1 MIGGVIFHIF
11 AKIRIL
17 CSVIAGRVREPR
29 RIVIPGQK
37 EVQPPLAED
46 LHQKVEV
53 PAEALQKMRALGVRS
68 IRAEKPK
75 VAHAVLLATAKEVK
89 AALRARL
96 EAAIAALPVH
106 TGKAVTVKDQ
116 HVVHLTKA
124 VTAKDQH
131 AVHSTIAVT
140 AKDLHVAHSTKAVTA
155 KDLHVAHSTKAVT
168 AKDQH
173 VVHSIKAVTAKDQLV
188 VHSIK
193 AVTAKDRHVVPMKE
207 LLTAKA
213 ITIASLQQKHTRAAN
228 LEHPVLMEAFA

>member
-106 TGKAVTVKDQ
+106 TGKAVMVKDQ
-116 HVVHLTKA
+116 HVAPSTKA

-131 AVHSTIAVT
+131 AVHSI
-140 AKDLHVAHSTKAVTA
+140 KAVTA
-155 KDLHVAHSTKAVT
+155 KDQLVVHSIKAMTAKDQHVVHSIKAVT

-173 VVHSIKAVTAKDQLV
+173 VVHSIKAVTAKDQHV

-193 AVTAKDRHVVPMKE
+193 VVTAKDQHVVHSTKAVTVKDQHVVHSTEAVTAKDQHVAPS
-207 LLTAKA
+207 T
-213 ITIASLQQKHTRAAN
+213 
-228 LEHPVLMEAFA
+228 